1 MMALLLMAPRVY
13 YAMSQDGLFPR
24 AIARLHPRRGVPD
37 RATLLLA
44 ALATGFTLVGT
55 FQQIVSFFICT
66 AIAFIALAVSGLFV
80 MRRRDPSTRGLRARL
95 PDHADLVHRAGCRGR
110 RARAP
115 GAAAPGDCRHL
126 GCLMRS
132 PGLPDQPR
140 RSACRLTMTSRCG
153 N

>member
-1 MMALLLMAPRVY
+1 MALLLMAPRVY

-80 MRRRDPSTRGLRARL
+80 MRRRDPRVRGVCAPGYPITPTLFIAL
-95 PDHADLVHRAGCRGR
+95 AAAVV
-110 RARAP
+110 ARAP